1 MVFSLPMGTDM
12 LDIVRKAYQL
22 EVDGYTFY
30 TMTAERAQK
39 PAVRTL
45 FEKLA
50 ADEQQHQQYLRE
62 VAAQLRE
69 QRAARVEV
77 PGPVPDLSSFSD
89 AVFTEEVRRQA
100 EGAEFEAGV
109 LSVGLTLESN
119 AIAHYGTAARNAA
132 DERLRGFYQFLAAWE
147 RQHLIA
153 LQNAYK
159 AVRGDF
165 WQKSGL

>member
-1 MVFSLPMGTDM
+1 MGTDI
-12 LDIVRKAYQL
+12 LDIIRQAYQI
-22 EVDGYTFY
+22 EVDGSTFY
-30 TMTAERAQK
+30 TMTAERARN
-39 PAVRTL
+39 PAVRAL

-50 ADEQQHQQYLRE
+50 ADERQHQQYLRE
-62 VAAQLRE
+62 VATHLRE
-69 QRAARVEV
+69 QRPGSVPV
-77 PGPVPDLSSFSD
+77 PGAAPDLSSYSD

-109 LSVGLTLESN
+109 LSVGLSIESN
-119 AIAHYGTAARNAA
+119 SIAHYGTAARNAP

-147 RQHLIA
+147 RQHLLA

-165 WQKSGL
+165 LQKSGF

>member
-1 MVFSLPMGTDM
+1 MLSSFPMGSDI
-12 LDIVRKAYQL
+12 LDILRKAYQI
-22 EVDGYTFY
+22 EVDGRTFY
-30 TMTAERAQK
+30 AMTAERAQK
-39 PAVRTL
+39 PAVRAL

-62 VAAQLRE
+62 VATHLQE
-69 QRAARVEV
+69 QDPASVKV
-77 PGPVPDLSSFSD
+77 PGPVPDLSAFSD
-89 AVFTEEVRRQA
+89 AVFTAEVRRQA
-100 EGAEFEAGV
+100 EGADFEAGV
-109 LSVGLTLESN
+109 LSLGLSIESN
-119 AIAHYGTAARNAA
+119 SIAHYGAAAKTAP

-165 WQKSGL
+165 WQKSGF

>member
-1 MVFSLPMGTDM
+1 MPTRNTI
-12 LDIVRKAYQL
+12 LDILNKAYQIEL
-22 EVDGYTFY
+22 DGYTFY
-30 TMTAERAQK
+30 SMTAERAEK
-39 PAVRTL
+39 PAVRAL

-62 VAAQLRE
+62 VASHLKE
-69 QRAARVEV
+69 QDPASVKV
-77 PGPVPDLSSFSD
+77 PGPVPDLSSYSD
-89 AVFTEEVRRQA
+89 VVFTDEVRQQA

-109 LSVGLTLESN
+109 LSVGLSIESN
-119 AIAHYGTAARNAA
+119 SIAHYTGAAKNAP

-165 WQKSGL
+165 WQKSGF